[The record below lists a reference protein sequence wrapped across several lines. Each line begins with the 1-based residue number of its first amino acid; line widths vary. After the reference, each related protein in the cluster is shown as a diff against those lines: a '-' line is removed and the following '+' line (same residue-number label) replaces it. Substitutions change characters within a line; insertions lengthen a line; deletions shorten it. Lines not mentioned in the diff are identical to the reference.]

1 MTTEGDPVSQK
12 SIKGLL
18 QGNFIKNIRFEPS
31 YISSTTTTSNWQA
44 NQNNGLGDQ
53 NQSNVSYYPIRSLD
67 APAGPG
73 TFYLST
79 SGSMMHL
86 YFGPKIQ
93 FNNCLV
99 LYLVLQVIIKLVIWH
114 LVMVYSGQMQQGNIW
129 QIGDSVVWDHSGSMF
144 QNHGRLT
151 TILQ

>member
-1 MTTEGDPVSQK
+1 M
-12 SIKGLL
+12 
-18 QGNFIKNIRFEPS
+18 S
-31 YISSTTTTSNWQA
+31 YISSTTTSNWQA

-86 YFGPKIQ
+86 YFG
-93 FNNCLV
+93 
-99 LYLVLQVIIKLVIWH
+99 
-114 LVMVYSGQMQQGNIW
+114 
-129 QIGDSVVWDHSGSMF
+129 
-144 QNHGRLT
+144 
-151 TILQ
+151 